1 YPPARECWQTNRFRP
16 GDDDAPAHV
25 RAWGPRAPFEVLLG
39 KPRAGEEVAGEETRL
54 EALAAR
60 LWLPLLAAE
69 GSV

>member
-1 YPPARECWQTNRFRP
+1 MLADQQVPAGRRRR
-16 GDDDAPAHV
+16 ARHV

-54 EALAAR
+54 GALAAR

>member
-1 YPPARECWQTNRFRP
+1 
-16 GDDDAPAHV
+16 
-25 RAWGPRAPFEVLLG
+25 PFEVLLG

-54 EALAAR
+54 GALAAR

>member
-1 YPPARECWQTNRFRP
+1 

-54 EALAAR
+54 GALAAR

>member
-1 YPPARECWQTNRFRP
+1 MIKRTPS
-16 GDDDAPAHV
+16 
-25 RAWGPRAPFEVLLG
+25 EVLLG

-54 EALAAR
+54 GALAAR